1 MVVYRAKKRS
11 KLVKLL
17 FGLLV
22 FTAAMCL
29 TFGESVSGV
38 F

>member
-1 MVVYRAKKRS
+1 MVVYRAKNRS
-11 KLVKLL
+11 KVLKLMV
-17 FGLLV
+17 GLAV
-22 FTAAMCL
+22 FIAAMCL